1 MATAPF
7 PPGLTDTDI
16 LIDALRNMSI
26 AVNFLADQQAQGGI
40 RLSIVSAMELVVGC
54 RNNAELAQLQQFL
67 ATTITQ
73 PVTSTGSR
81 QALQWLEQFRLSH
94 GLLIPDALIAAT
106 TLEHGLPLT
115 PRTFVISRC

>member
-81 QALQWLEQFRLSH
+81 QALQWLGQFRLSH